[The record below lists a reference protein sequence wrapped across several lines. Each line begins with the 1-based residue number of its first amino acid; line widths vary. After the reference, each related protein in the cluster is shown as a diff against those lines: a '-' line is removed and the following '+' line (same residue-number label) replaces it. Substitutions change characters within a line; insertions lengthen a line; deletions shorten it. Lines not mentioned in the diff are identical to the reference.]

1 MRGQLGI
8 VAILTLALG
17 LWASPSWGPVLI
29 DRSPT
34 SPFALF
40 GRDDLRVGRR
50 FAFYESVARKEH
62 HRPFRC
68 TRLWARAHACTVRTT
83 DIPALITLVVDSSDR
98 VILLGYSPSVRL
110 RAGEQDAPA
119 QYEPGVSAAIL
130 AELTA
135 NTKTSWDSIGASV
148 DTSFRWAKGER
159 WEDATGRWT
168 ARVWYVAQAPRTQQ
182 SAREVELLTE
192 LPAGIAV
199 ADEPAMRALVRA
211 RPAVIGEQVPTNIL
225 DELAYPV
232 HGDAEKASRPTHLL
246 SATDRMHR
254 VEMDLRTLLAA
265 QDLYYSHTY
274 GYTSDLSVLKFVP
287 SAGVDIQF
295 GSVTAHGWVAT
306 ATTASLERRSCV
318 VWQGAVGHRPRTV
331 RGRHTER
338 PSEIVCDAL

>member
-1 MRGQLGI
+1 LRGHWAI
-8 VAILTLALG
+8 VAFVTLALG
-17 LWASPSWGPVLI
+17 LWASPRWRPVLV

-34 SPFALF
+34 SPFSLF

-98 VILLGYSPSVRL
+98 VILLAYSPSARL
-110 RAGEQDAPA
+110 RVGEQYAPA

-135 NTKTSWDSIGASV
+135 NTKTAWDSIGSSV
-148 DTSFRWAKGER
+148 DTSSTWANGER
-159 WEDATGRWT
+159 WEDPTGRWT
-168 ARVWYVAQAPRTQQ
+168 ARVWYAARASGPQP
-182 SAREVELLTE
+182 SAYGRELLAE
-192 LPAGIAV
+192 LPARISV
-199 ADEPAMRALVRA
+199 ADEPRVRALVRA
-211 RPAVIGEQVPTNIL
+211 RPLAIGDQDPPNVLE
-225 DELAYPV
+225 ELAYPV
-232 HGDAEKASRPTHLL
+232 HGDAQKASLPTHLL

-254 VEMDLRTLLAA
+254 VETDLRTLLAA
-265 QDLYYSHTY
+265 QDLYHSHTY
-274 GYTSDLSVLKFVP
+274 GYTRDLSLLKFVP
-287 SAGVDIQF
+287 SAGVDIEF

-306 ATTASLERRSCV
+306 ATTASWENRSCV
-318 VWQGAVGHRPRTV
+318 VWQGAVGHRPRTA
-331 RGRHTER
+331 RGRYTEK